1 MGKRFSAAAA
11 PSPGKKPRAGLPLY
25 AWIALIVIG
34 LLIVAIAVL
43 VYFNYVRPQPELP
56 AAPQVQLPDLPKG
69 PALPE
74 KKVEDAPSAALPQ
87 TQVTPQPQA
96 PLAQAPPQP
105 QKPQPSGTVTWAWQ
119 LYPVTPSILGV
130 QIQNQM
136 PGYQFVAMGIQIWN
150 DCTENVPVDNNAF
163 TLNVDNRIYRSDQ
176 FSTADAVING
186 LPFLTATTLA
196 PGGRVQGQTAYMIPR
211 VYSRISA
218 DWQLQMPATVKVR
231 RVDPKSAVVPAGQ
244 YTPPTPQPKGEA
256 PWDDEK

>member
-1 MGKRFSAAAA
+1 MGKRFSGAA
-11 PSPGKKPRAGLPLY
+11 PATGKPAGGAMPLW
-25 AWIALIVIG
+25 AWIALAAIA
-34 LLIVAIAVL
+34 LLIAIIAVL
-43 VYFNYVRPQPELP
+43 VYLNYMRPQRELP

-74 KKVEDAPSAALPQ
+74 KKVEDVPAPSLPQ
-87 TQVTPQPQA
+87 AQVVPQPQ
-96 PLAQAPPQP
+96 PPVTQAPPAPAKQE
-105 QKPQPSGTVTWAWQ
+105 PSGTVTWSWQ

-136 PGYQFVAMGIQIWN
+136 PGYVFVAMGLQIWN
-150 DCTENVPVDNNAF
+150 ESTENVPVDNNAF

-186 LPFLTATTLA
+186 LPFLASTTLA

-211 VYSRISA
+211 VYTRVGA
-218 DWQLQMPATVKVR
+218 DWQLNLPPTIKVR
-231 RVDPKSAVVPAGQ
+231 RVDPKSAVVPSQ
-244 YTPPTPQPKGEA
+244 NYTPPAPQPKGEM